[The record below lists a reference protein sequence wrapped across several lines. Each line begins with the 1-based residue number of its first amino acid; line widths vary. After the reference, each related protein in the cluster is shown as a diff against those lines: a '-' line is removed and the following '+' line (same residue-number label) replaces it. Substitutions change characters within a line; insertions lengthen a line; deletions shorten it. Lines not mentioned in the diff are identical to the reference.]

1 MGKNE
6 RTKEILNSIV
16 NNNNSAVYQR
26 QQVYKLASINLPS
39 LKFKK
44 LIARKKKKIFCKFI
58 ESSFMRDKSSK
69 KKRQS
74 PKTNKQQIYTPNS
87 QTPSYLDGSLE
98 LIKCLFFQIL
108 CFFTFTTPHYHTSFL
123 CIYLQLLLHHC
134 RKCFKPLATLTP

>member
-44 LIARKKKKIFCKFI
+44 LIARKKKKIFCMFI

-69 KKRQS
+69 KKGNLQKQTSNKYTHPIHKRQA
-74 PKTNKQQIYTPNS
+74 I
-87 QTPSYLDGSLE
+87 
-98 LIKCLFFQIL
+98 
-108 CFFTFTTPHYHTSFL
+108 
-123 CIYLQLLLHHC
+123 
-134 RKCFKPLATLTP
+134 

>member
-44 LIARKKKKIFCKFI
+44 LIARKKKIFCKFI

-69 KKRQS
+69 KKKAIS
-74 PKTNKQQIYTPNS
+74 KNKQATNIHTQFTNA
-87 QTPSYLDGSLE
+87 
-98 LIKCLFFQIL
+98 KLFRWVFGIN
-108 CFFTFTTPHYHTSFL
+108 
-123 CIYLQLLLHHC
+123 
-134 RKCFKPLATLTP
+134 